1 MALYYFDMRD
11 DEQFYPDNQ
20 GTELDGELA
29 AARIVAFSTLTN
41 YLNGR
46 APETDSPRRVAV
58 EVSDGNHKPL
68 MAAVVTVELVPAPTA
83 SRPVSGTRGHC
94 SASLYHFGK
103 QGGRLYGGVTRPD
116 R

>member
-1 MALYYFDMRD
+1 MALYYFDTRD
-11 DEQFYPDNQ
+11 DEQFYPDNR

-46 APETDSPRRVAV
+46 VPETDSPRRVAV

-68 MAAVVTVELVPAPTA
+68 MAAVVTVELVPAKGA
-83 SRPVSGTRGHC
+83 RPKLLGAAPAGS
-94 SASLYHFGK
+94 
-103 QGGRLYGGVTRPD
+103 
-116 R
+116 